1 MEAHCGKGDPPR
13 DWEHFLVAKI
23 KTKLQTVL
31 YLQDATGEGREILP
45 ETESRGGGEGGPGKG
60 EEKGRR
66 GSGTRKE
73 GAMRGPGRKGKDD
86 GKWGDGRRVLGGLGR
101 VVGRGRARKVIE
113 QATEG
118 MPGWHQEGMVFDRD
132 GKGGLCF
139 CLCLCPC
146 LCFCFCLSRSPP
158 LPLPLPL
165 SLTPLLSEAIT
176 QQRATQQAGRRRTS
190 APCSLC
196 CGLCLCIVYL
206 RLCQGAVLCLFT
218 VSVSVYIK

>member
-1 MEAHCGKGDPPR
+1 MRGRPVQAAWIAAWAEGGEERERERETQRGKVMEAHCGKGDPPR

-118 MPGWHQEGMVFDRD
+118 MPGMA
-132 GKGGLCF
+132 
-139 CLCLCPC
+139 
-146 LCFCFCLSRSPP
+146 SRGD
-158 LPLPLPL
+158 
-165 SLTPLLSEAIT
+165 SL
-176 QQRATQQAGRRRTS
+176 
-190 APCSLC
+190 
-196 CGLCLCIVYL
+196 
-206 RLCQGAVLCLFT
+206 
-218 VSVSVYIK
+218 